1 MLDGIEDCAVK
12 YAQCCNPL
20 PGDDIMGFITRG
32 YGVSIYKADC
42 QNVKIGLQGENKDRW
57 IKAHW
62 AVNSSSAFRATID
75 IIADDRTALIADITT
90 AIASNHLPIHEINAH
105 YLKNGNA
112 NIILT
117 IEVSGIDQLKSII
130 LRLQKIPGVISAE
143 RTGKQ

>member
-1 MLDGIEDCAVK
+1 MGSELK
-12 YAQCCNPL
+12 QC
-20 PGDDIMGFITRG
+20 
-32 YGVSIYKADC
+32 VQSH
-42 QNVKIGLQGENKDRW
+42 DRYY
-57 IKAHW
+57 
-62 AVNSSSAFRATID
+62 RRC
-75 IIADDRTALIADITT
+75 DRTALIADITT
-90 AIASNHLPIHEINAH
+90 AIASNRLPIHEINAH

>member
-32 YGVSIYKADC
+32 YGVSIHKADC

-75 IIADDRTALIADITT
+75 I
-90 AIASNHLPIHEINAH
+90 
-105 YLKNGNA
+105 KNGNA